1 MKKCV
6 YIIIMLFFSLGLN
19 AQTQEKLFEEGNRQ
33 FKNKEYE
40 LALKSYLS
48 IEKQNI
54 FSTELYYN
62 IGNTY
67 FRLNDYTNSIL
78 YYERGLRLNP
88 NDENLNTNL
97 KVAKARLKSDI
108 YVVPSFFLVRWWNNI
123 SNLFTP
129 YWWTIVSIA
138 LLLIACIL
146 FILYYFSF
154 DKKVLLFYSLLLSLL
169 LFITSCFAGYTRQIQ
184 LHSKNQ
190 AIVFGEQ
197 TVGKDSPDKNSSD
210 KIKILRGQK
219 IKIVDK
225 EDNWIKVKMEDGKEA
240 WIESQEVVII

>member
-1 MKKCV
+1 MKKCI
-6 YIIIMLFFSLGLN
+6 YIIVMLFISLGLN
-19 AQTQEKLFEEGNRQ
+19 AQTQDKLFEEGNKQ

-54 FSTELYYN
+54 FSSELYYN

-88 NDENLNTNL
+88 NDEDLKTNL
-97 KVAKARLKSDI
+97 KVAKARLKGDVYI
-108 YVVPSFFLVRWWNNI
+108 VPDFFLVRWWSNI
-123 SNLFTP
+123 INLFTP
-129 YWWTIVSIA
+129 SWWGFVSVV
-138 LLLIACIL
+138 LLLVSCTL

-154 DKKVLLFYSLLLSLL
+154 DKKVLLFYSLLLSLII
-169 LFITSCFAGYTRQIQ
+169 FITSCFAGYTRQTQ
-184 LHSKNQ
+184 LSSKNQ

-210 KIKILRGQK
+210 KMKILKGQK

-225 EDNWIKVKMEDGKEA
+225 EDKWIRVKTEDGKEA
-240 WIESQEVVII
+240 WIESKDIVII